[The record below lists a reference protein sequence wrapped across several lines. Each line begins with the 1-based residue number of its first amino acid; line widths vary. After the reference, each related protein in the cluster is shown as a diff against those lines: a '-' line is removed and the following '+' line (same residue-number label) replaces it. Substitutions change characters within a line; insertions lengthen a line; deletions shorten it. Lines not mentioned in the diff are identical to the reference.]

1 MVIGI
6 IGYGSFGKLLA
17 ESLSKNIP
25 VIVYD
30 KSEKIKEKTNIRQ
43 ADFGEIAKCDVVIL
57 AVNLDVLEEICS
69 KLADKVGE
77 NTIVVEVCSSKT
89 KAIEILEK
97 NLQGKCQYL
106 ATHPLF
112 GPQSLGGGKAKKIVI
127 CKANVKDKN
136 RIYNFLRQIL
146 NLQVI
151 EMSAEEHDRQMA
163 LVHSLTFFVG
173 RGLKELNLSE
183 FELKTD
189 YYQKLL
195 DLVELENHHSIELF
209 NTVQRGNPYS
219 KEIREKFVEKLKAI
233 NDNLDG
239 EEK

>member
-17 ESLSKNIP
+17 ELLSKNIS
-25 VIVYD
+25 VAVYD
-30 KSEKIKEKTNIRQ
+30 KNEEIEEKTNIKKVS
-43 ADFGEIAKCDVVIL
+43 FEEIIKCDAIIL
-57 AVNLDVLEEICS
+57 AVNLDDLEEVCAS
-69 KLADKVGE
+69 LAGKTSE

-89 KAIEILEK
+89 KTVEILQK

-112 GPQSLGGGKAKKIVI
+112 GPQSLGGSKTKKIVI
-127 CKANVKDKN
+127 CESSLKDKAKV
-136 RIYNFLRQIL
+136 YNFLSSLL

-163 LVHSLTFFVG
+163 WVHSLTFFVG
-173 RGLKELNLSE
+173 RGLRELDLAE

-219 KEIREKFVEKLKAI
+219 KEIREKFVSKLKAI

-239 EEK
+239 ADK